1 MSAVVIRDALGVIG
15 GAKGYIGVAP
25 SKAVAP
31 YFVVNRVSG
40 SRDVALAGPTGGRA
54 GVYQVDSYAA
64 TYTDA
69 DRLAGAA
76 ADLMAEQQD
85 KFTLGGV
92 DELPDDFDS
101 AAGLFRISVE
111 FSVQF

>member
-15 GAKGYIGVAP
+15 SAKGYIGVAP

-31 YFVVNRVSG
+31 YFVVSRVSG
-40 SRDVALAGPTGGRA
+40 SLDMALSGPTGGKAR
-54 GVYQVDSYAA
+54 VYQVDFYAA

-69 DRLAGAA
+69 DRLADTAV
-76 ADLMAEQQD
+76 DLMAEQQD
-85 KFTLGGV
+85 RFTLGGV

-101 AAGLFRISVE
+101 AAGLFRVSME